1 MAYQGAPLPEWLQD
15 FYNRN
20 DPVAPVGPVSPVSP
34 VQRSATPSYTRRYPS
49 PFVPLP
55 QNGDGYSPT
64 ASELDLNQVDLPDN
78 IAYDL
83 LQTVAGQLPY
93 SQFVTPAIDLAT
105 KGYDYVTGPDSPKSL
120 GAVGTGLWSSA
131 MEMVDEAEAELDTF
145 LDNPVDTVG
154 GYLGFDMDSQDT
166 STPFSNVGEVS
177 KNIGAGA
184 GLSSFLTGPAG
195 MAVEGVAGLFETS
208 ALNDVLRS
216 MNVEPLDV
224 FDVAYAALSPSGTL
238 RDEAMESFDKGIM
251 SGDIYDSPW
260 SRAAAVGSDSWNQ
273 MEESFDRQN
282 NFNESMDA
290 WEAQN
295 APTQDTINPSF
306 NSIIQNA
313 LNTPVAPN
321 PAPVTSAPLAPVAPS
336 QGNSGGG
343 GGYSSGDFDDG
354 NSGAGDTGGGYSDES
369 GYGGESQDSDW

>member
-15 FYNRN
+15 FYNRKN
-20 DPVAPVGPVSPVSP
+20 IPEPEVSNAVAPVAYRAP
-34 VQRSATPSYTRRYPS
+34 QRYPLRRLVDAGGS
-49 PFVPLP
+49 
-55 QNGDGYSPT
+55 GDGY
-64 ASELDLNQVDLPDN
+64 
-78 IAYDL
+78 
-83 LQTVAGQLPY
+83 
-93 SQFVTPAIDLAT
+93 TPAPTSQAT
-105 KGYDYVTGPDSPKSL
+105 PTDSGIPTTTSPVTSSVPSS
-120 GAVGTGLWSSA
+120 GLWSGA
-131 MEMVDEAEAELDTF
+131 MSILDTAQADLNTF

-154 GYLGFDMDSQDT
+154 GYLGFDMNSKDT

-184 GLSSFLTGPAG
+184 GLSGFVTGPAG

-208 ALNDVLRS
+208 ALNDTLRS
-216 MNVEPLDV
+216 MNAEPLGV
-224 FDVAYAALSPSGTL
+224 LDVAFAALSPTSTL

-273 MEESFDRQN
+273 MDESFDRQN

-295 APTQDTINPSF
+295 APTQDAINPSF
-306 NSIIQNA
+306 NSMIQNA
-313 LNTPVAPN
+313 LDTPVAPN

-336 QGNSGGG
+336 QSNSGGG

-354 NSGAGDTGGGYSDES
+354 TSGHGTSGGGYSGNSDSDDS
-369 GYGGESQDSDW
+369 GYDGESQDSDW